1 MLHQFSRRHLTSYIW
16 YNFTPSLNFRFTPRV
31 VPLKVHLGHGHLP
44 LRLPPAPPP
53 PHSTAIFSYQAEPSA
68 CSTFIIGFQSIFW
81 TQSRH
86 YSPIFTMKLRVL
98 KFFPTC
104 TRLVFYWPHFILG
117 HMGPAF
123 LWPIKAIILS
133 SIHTYF
139 YLEDKNRKLF
149 NKHFNTASNLHYATF
164 SVSVLAACL

>member
-1 MLHQFSRRHLTSYIW
+1 MA
-16 YNFTPSLNFRFTPRV
+16 V
-31 VPLKVHLGHGHLP
+31 
-44 LRLPPAPPP
+44 
-53 PHSTAIFSYQAEPSA
+53 FSYQAEPSA
-68 CSTFIIGFQSIFW
+68 CSTFIIGFQSTFW

-104 TRLVFYWPHFILG
+104 TRLVFCWPHFILG

-123 LWPIKAIILS
+123 LGPIKAIISS

-149 NKHFNTASNLHYATF
+149 NKHFNTAGRQLALCNIFCFCLGSLPLNPSNCTAKSHHLTNNFNAFNYDTWF
-164 SVSVLAACL
+164 SSQTSARNSL